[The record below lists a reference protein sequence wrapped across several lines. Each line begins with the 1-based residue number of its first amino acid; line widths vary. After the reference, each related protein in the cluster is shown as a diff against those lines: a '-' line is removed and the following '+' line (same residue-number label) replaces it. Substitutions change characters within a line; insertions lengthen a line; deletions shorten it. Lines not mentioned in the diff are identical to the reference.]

1 MQKNALLALPM
12 AIWLHRECL
21 FATLVKTLKRVCDFE
36 MPIGKSDL
44 LVGILDCGLFV
55 SPLAARFRA
64 RIVD

>member
-1 MQKNALLALPM
+1 M

-21 FATLVKTLKRVCDFE
+21 FANLMKTLKRVCDFE

-44 LVGILDCGLFV
+44 LTGIVDCGLFV
-55 SPLAARFRA
+55 SPLAARFWA